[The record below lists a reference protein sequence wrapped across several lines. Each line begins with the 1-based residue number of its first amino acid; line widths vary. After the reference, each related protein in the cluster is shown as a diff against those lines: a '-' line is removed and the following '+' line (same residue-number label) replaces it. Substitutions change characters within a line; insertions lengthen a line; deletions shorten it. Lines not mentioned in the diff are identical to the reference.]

1 MPFERSDLAPEDT
14 KVAILIRV
22 PWRAR
27 EELRALADER
37 AQSFN
42 AMLCEMLQAASGV
55 ELS

>member
-27 EELRALADER
+27 EELRALAEER